1 MLLVII
7 LCVVMGF
14 RSSDNLAAA
23 YGIAVT
29 TTMIITTVL
38 VAYVMTGV
46 WKWRKAIV
54 TPIILAFL
62 IVDLAFF
69 GANLLKV
76 AEGGW
81 LPLTIGAILFFLLT
95 TWSKGRH
102 IVRDRTAADGI
113 PLEPFLESLL
123 AHPPHRVTGTAIY
136 LTGSD
141 TLVPVSLL
149 HNLKHN
155 KVLHE
160 VTIFMNF
167 QTLDVPYVEGAS
179 RLETRDLT
187 GGVYAVKAS
196 FGFNETP
203 DVQTVLK
210 MIEERHDVVFEL
222 MDTSFFL
229 ARETV
234 VPTKL
239 PGMSV
244 WRERI
249 FAWMHQNAAKPTDF
263 FSIPANRVVE
273 LGTKIEI

>member
-1 MLLVII
+1 MLLFII
-7 LCVVMGF
+7 LCIVLGF
-14 RSSDNLAAA
+14 KSSDNLAAA

-29 TTMIITTVL
+29 ATMVITTVL
-38 VAYVMTGV
+38 ACVVMVKV
-46 WKWRKAIV
+46 WNWNKLLV
-54 TPIILAFL
+54 GLIIAGFMT
-62 IVDLAFF
+62 VDLGFF

-76 AEGGW
+76 EEGGW
-81 LPLTIGAILFFLLT
+81 LPLGIGGLLFFLLM
-95 TWSKGRH
+95 TWYKGRM
-102 IVRDRTAADGI
+102 IVKERTAADGI
-113 PLEPFLESLL
+113 PLMPFLQGLL
-123 AHPPHRVTGTAIY
+123 AHPPHRVSGTAIY

-160 VTIFMNF
+160 RTIFLTFN
-167 QTLDVPYVEGAS
+167 TRDIPYVDDAERVS
-179 RLETRDLT
+179 TQDI
-187 GGVYAVKAS
+187 GGGLYLVRAAY
-196 FGFNETP
+196 GFNETP
-203 DVQTVLK
+203 DVKAVLSQVGQEND
-210 MIEERHDVVFEL
+210 MTFEM

-234 VPTKL
+234 VPTQL
-239 PGMSV
+239 PGMSI
-244 WRERI
+244 WRERV